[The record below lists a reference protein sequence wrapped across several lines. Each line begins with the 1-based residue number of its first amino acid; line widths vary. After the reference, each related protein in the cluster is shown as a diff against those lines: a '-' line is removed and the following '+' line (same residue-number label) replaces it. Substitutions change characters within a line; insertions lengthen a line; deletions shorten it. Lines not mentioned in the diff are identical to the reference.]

1 MFPSVNTGYIYAPKE
16 MFEVSAPVGTYG
28 PQFYI
33 YGFWGF
39 IQIYDHAI
47 VAMENVSYNSLSPN
61 PVVDKRV
68 NATAGRYNDP
78 GYTNAIKIESARFNA
93 PKGLALDKTIGP
105 TMAGVGNGYTR
116 PTLFVADSS
125 NHCIRMI
132 SVTITPFYGPNANPK
147 EGIIGVS
154 TLTGSNF
161 PGPGINPSGPK
172 TQILYATAGYKD
184 GNFSQALFNN
194 PIGLDFDS
202 NGVLYVADNGN
213 NVIRKIVIDQPEV
226 NMQYKLDY
234 TGTVTTLKVPEL
246 VAPTGVL
253 FYNGFLYVCDRST
266 IRKIDVLN
274 PKPNPKFNPSSN
286 VLDPEIY
293 DVQII
298 AGGFR
303 LPPPP
308 EGQDLSQVQNP
319 YGMVFS
325 GKNLLFSDVSGVK
338 ILVNAGQMP
347 PVIRPA
353 PYASFSPSQRPQ
365 ALMEYQGNIVVGLK
379 GSYPVQISGG
389 QNCTCYLDI
398 PGNCA

>member
-1 MFPSVNTGYIYAPKE
+1 MCNCITTQAPLCTNGDRGTGQQISINMFPSVNTGYIYAPKE

-274 PKPNPKFNPSSN
+274 TQAVK
-286 VLDPEIY
+286 
-293 DVQII
+293 II
-298 AGGFR
+298 ASE
-303 LPPPP
+303 LN
-308 EGQDLSQVQNP
+308 QP